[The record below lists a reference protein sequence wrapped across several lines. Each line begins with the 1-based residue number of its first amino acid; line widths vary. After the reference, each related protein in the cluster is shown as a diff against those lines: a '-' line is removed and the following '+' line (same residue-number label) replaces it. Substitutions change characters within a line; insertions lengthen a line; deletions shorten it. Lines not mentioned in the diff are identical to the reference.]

1 MISKIFV
8 LFTSFF
14 HHDTVEVKVH
24 PVVSVPEDEIVI
36 ENIRPELASMY
47 Y

>member
-1 MISKIFV
+1 MFSKIFV

-14 HHDTVEVKVH
+14 HHDAVEAKVC
-24 PVVSVPEDEIVI
+24 PVVTIPEDEIVI
-36 ENIRPELASMY
+36 ENIRPEMASMY